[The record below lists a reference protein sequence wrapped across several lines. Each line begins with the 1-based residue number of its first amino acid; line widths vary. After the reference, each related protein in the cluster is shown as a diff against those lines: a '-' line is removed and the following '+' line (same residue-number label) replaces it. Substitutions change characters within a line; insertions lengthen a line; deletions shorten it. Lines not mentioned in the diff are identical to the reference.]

1 MTVESPPLFTSNSAC
16 TAFASDELDDSN
28 CRFQPAGSNETHA
41 IHTWGES
48 SYGLAS
54 LDPYRNLTTLIEP
67 IITVFFKSLPDAYEE
82 QWAKAQIMCLRTGEN
97 VRRGSIAG
105 PAPAQVPGGSSAL
118 MAPFVLLLASLVVSS
133 FSFLS

>member
-1 MTVESPPLFTSNSAC
+1 MC

-41 IHTWGES
+41 IHTWAES
-48 SYGLAS
+48 RYGLAS
-54 LDPYRNLTTLIEP
+54 LDPYQNLTSLIEP

-97 VRRGSIAG
+97 VRRGSVA
-105 PAPAQVPGGSSAL
+105 APAQADVPGGSSAL
-118 MAPFVLLLASLVVSS
+118 MAPFVLLLASL
-133 FSFLS
+133 FLSLSGFLS